1 MSIDNKNHKLYNT
14 DLGKE
19 HADEHVRWNRR
30 QFLMTNGLAGLGS
43 MFLSGIPIS
52 AAISEELAQL
62 AMANTDNILVLVKM
76 FGGNDGL
83 NMVFPHTSAAG
94 VDEYY
99 QLRPTIAQKKRNQF
113 YR

>member
-52 AAISEELAQL
+52 AAISADWLL
-62 AMANTDNILVLVKM
+62 
-76 FGGNDGL
+76 
-83 NMVFPHTSAAG
+83 S
-94 VDEYY
+94 DE
-99 QLRPTIAQKKRNQF
+99 TTVAVI
-113 YR
+113 